1 MSDTSNDN
9 DSSPERSLK
18 RRKKQPHEWKQN
30 KRKQARLRG
39 EEYVS
44 TSGKTISRKM
54 VGEISSCSDKCTEQ
68 ILQDEKQAIL
78 SKLYEM
84 KSKDQQDTYL
94 MGLMEVKPIARR
106 RKSSRNCVKTATFS
120 YWISQHGKRKRVCKK
135 AFLRLHA
142 ISNSR
147 LQRLNKLLREGR
159 TPVDLRGKH
168 NIRRHVL
175 PLEVTA
181 KIREQIESFPTNVK
195 YEYYLKYFNENYS
208 LRFGRPQVDV
218 CGECERL
225 GTALKD
231 PNLNDNAKRVHAA
244 ELMVHKRR
252 AKKFYSQLEAITKL
266 CNEREDV
273 CAISFDYMQNLPL
286 PNIPV
291 QEIFYF
297 RQTFYLIK
305 PNMNPQIP
313 IEKAYQE
320 AVPIHTKK
328 IADLK
333 QLLPYFF
340 DETLEFYYHIISWKV
355 KNEDS
360 SEK

>member
-94 MGLMEVKPIARR
+94 MGLME
-106 RKSSRNCVKTATFS
+106 
-120 YWISQHGKRKRVCKK
+120 
-135 AFLRLHA
+135 
-142 ISNSR
+142 
-147 LQRLNKLLREGR
+147 
-159 TPVDLRGKH
+159 
-168 NIRRHVL
+168 
-175 PLEVTA
+175 
-181 KIREQIESFPTNVK
+181 
-195 YEYYLKYFNENYS
+195 
-208 LRFGRPQVDV
+208 
-218 CGECERL
+218 
-225 GTALKD
+225 
-231 PNLNDNAKRVHAA
+231 
-244 ELMVHKRR
+244 
-252 AKKFYSQLEAITKL
+252 
-266 CNEREDV
+266 
-273 CAISFDYMQNLPL
+273 
-286 PNIPV
+286 
-291 QEIFYF
+291 
-297 RQTFYLIK
+297 LIK